1 MIIILK
7 SKVFLYSF
15 KSVCCLAVENIFLKQ
30 RNASFLDRFKN
41 GICREK
47 ALKYFA
53 DSKLSL
59 SSQLSKFRTPL
70 SQRIAQ
76 KQSGKKW

>member
-7 SKVFLYSF
+7 SKVSLYSF
-15 KSVCCLAVENIFLKQ
+15 KSACCLAVENIFLKQ
-30 RNASFLDRFKN
+30 RNASFLDRLKN

-47 ALKYFA
+47 AGKYLA
-53 DSKLSL
+53 DSKLCP
-59 SSQLSKFRTPL
+59 SSQWLKYRTPL
-70 SQRIAQ
+70 RQRIAQ